1 MTRICLIGEADPFI
15 ALLLKR
21 FAEESGL
28 QAVIVRVGQDLL
40 AQARSAR
47 PAVIILEAE
56 LPGNQLGWEAV
67 RAYRADRGARK
78 VPVITC
84 SWLDEAQAGALV
96 NGAAAHLQKPEL
108 SYTDFNAALKRAGID
123 IESHN
128 GAG

>member
-28 QAVIVRVGQDLL
+28 QAVIARVGQDLL
-40 AQARSAR
+40 VQARSAR

-56 LPGNQLGWEAV
+56 LPGMQQGWEAV

-84 SWLDEAQAGALV
+84 SWLDEAKAGALV
-96 NGAAAHLQKPEL
+96 DGAEAHLQKPEL
-108 SYTDFNAALKRAGID
+108 SYGDFKTALKHAGIE
-123 IESHN
+123 I
-128 GAG
+128 